1 MMRRVSNALIKRGL
15 ETAVQV
21 TAETAVNTS
30 TKSFVRM
37 FEVALP
43 TTVYIRA
50 SNVEVTVCR
59 EPGTRVELSAQLR
72 GSFGWELAAEQD
84 SAGVYIVAKRKR
96 VVGALSAGR
105 FTVTVPP
112 QANLVFHLTPGEIRF
127 VEIDGKLTIPGA
139 P

>member
-1 MMRRVSNALIKRGL
+1 MIHRVTNALLKRGL

-21 TAETAVNTS
+21 TAETAVSTS
-30 TKSFVRM
+30 TKSFVQA
-37 FEVALP
+37 FEVTLP

-59 EPGTRVELSAQLR
+59 EPGRHVELSANLR

-84 SAGVYIVAKRKR
+84 SAGVYIVARRKR
-96 VVGALSAGR
+96 VVGALSSGR

-112 QANLVFHLTPGEIRF
+112 EANLVFHLTPGDIRF
-127 VEIDGKLTIPGA
+127 VDMDGKLTIPGSQ
-139 P
+139 